1 MQPLRNTVASSN
13 HSGGAG
19 LSKVEVKARVA
30 REMITQMLVD
40 NLYKNL
46 FLCLKRKKKKLC
58 RVLLQRPSSSHKM
71 R

>member
-1 MQPLRNTVASSN
+1 M
-13 HSGGAG
+13 
-19 LSKVEVKARVA
+19 KARVA

-46 FLCLKRKKKKLC
+46 FLCLKRKKKKKKKKKLC
-58 RVLLQRPSSSHKM
+58 RVLLQRPSSPHKM